1 MFKTSLQYIK
11 NNQLTPIEQPYNS
24 IVKVE
29 PVVLGNYTFNNSAYP
44 SIDETTTVIDNDIF
58 KDNTLIGNLVGENDK
73 IENFEITVAINN
85 PQFISNNPNT
95 NIILSKRVMD
105 LSLTYSPFN
114 SPLICTYDF
123 NGAYVNEVSVD
134 TTGLTY
140 LECCMNIIDA
150 INERYYDNTVLKYKA
165 ITMNN
170 GAIILKI
177 VSIGGDELSLRFN
190 DPYLS
195 YENGYIYYDDGQGR
209 EYDVMT
215 VPLDVNNTN
224 NVINYSTLNDGTLL
238 YIRLSNPSEG
248 ICNVVQTTTVI

>member
-29 PVVLGNYTFNNSAYP
+29 PVVLGNYTFNNSAY
-44 SIDETTTVIDNDIF
+44 SAIDETTTVIDNDIF

-73 IENFEITVAINN
+73 IENFEITVAIKS
-85 PQFISNNPNT
+85 PQFIYNNPNT

-105 LSLTYSPFN
+105 LSLTSSPFD
-114 SPLICTYDF
+114 SPLTCTYM
-123 NGAYVNEVSVD
+123 NGAYEDEVSVD

-150 INERYYDNTVLKYKA
+150 FNEQIFHETILKYKA

-177 VSIGGDELSLRFN
+177 IAPKGVELTLQFD
-190 DPYLS
+190 DPKLS
-195 YENGYIYYDDGQGR
+195 YENGYIYYNEQNSN
-209 EYDVMT
+209 YDVMT

-248 ICNVVQTTTVI
+248 VCNVVQTTTVI

>member
-44 SIDETTTVIDNDIF
+44 SIDDTTTVIDNDIF

-73 IENFEITVAINN
+73 IENFEITVAIKS

-105 LSLTYSPFN
+105 LSLTYSPFD
-114 SPLICTYDF
+114 SPLTCTCVI
-123 NGAYVNEVSVD
+123 NEAYVNEVSVD

-150 INERYYDNTVLKYKA
+150 INEQIFHKTILKYKA
-165 ITMNN
+165 ITMDT

-177 VSIGGDELSLRFN
+177 VSIGGDELTLHFN
-190 DPYLS
+190 DPRLS
-195 YENGYIYYDDGQGR
+195 YENGYIYYNEQNS

-248 ICNVVQTTTVI
+248 VCNVVQTTTVI